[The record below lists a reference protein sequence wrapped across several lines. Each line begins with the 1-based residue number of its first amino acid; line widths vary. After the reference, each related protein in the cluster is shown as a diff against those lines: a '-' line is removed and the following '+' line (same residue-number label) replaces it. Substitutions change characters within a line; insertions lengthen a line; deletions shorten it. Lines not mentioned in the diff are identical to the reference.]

1 MILAIDAGNTRI
13 KWGLHDGQTWLAH
26 GQCTHREIGAFAGAL
41 DQLPAPQKIVLSNVA
56 GAQLQATLEHALAR
70 YPITVQRV
78 AARASQCGVR
88 NGYAAPE
95 QLGAD
100 RWAALIGAH
109 QLGADPA
116 LVVNAG
122 TAVTVD
128 ALYQGAFLG
137 GIILPGYRMM
147 GEMLQQGTAA
157 LATPPGKFSA
167 WPDNTADALQSGR
180 MLAISGAV
188 MRLRA
193 QLRSHAGAMPELIIS
208 GGDATTL
215 ATHLPQ
221 PQRVVENLILEGL
234 RCIAR
239 EDCL

>member
-26 GQCTHREIGAFAGAL
+26 GQCTHREIGTFADAL
-41 DQLPAPQKIVLSNVA
+41 NKLPAPQKIVLSNVA
-56 GAQLQATLEHALAR
+56 GAQVQATLEHALAR
-70 YPITVQRV
+70 YPIAVQRV
-78 AARASQCGVR
+78 VARASQCGVR

-100 RWAALIGAH
+100 RWTALIGAH

-157 LATPPGKFSA
+157 LATRPGEFSA

-193 QLRSHAGAMPELIIS
+193 QLRSHAGTMPELIIS

-215 ATHLPQ
+215 ATQLPQ